1 MEKLSYRTHEVVLT
15 PEERRELEAEERRRQ
30 REFDIRQ
37 GMRMGVGPQQPK
49 LDRGVHN
56 IKSDA
61 ERDEEK
67 REEREEQDRHDFAA
81 GANMNLRRIGWA

>member
-30 REFDIRQ
+30 LEFDLKQ
-37 GMRMGVGPQQPK
+37 GMRKGVGPQQPK
-49 LDRGVHN
+49 LDHVVHI

-61 ERDEEK
+61 ERKEEK
-67 REEREEQDRHDFAA
+67 
-81 GANMNLRRIGWA
+81 